1 MRCML
6 AESHNSDCLGYLFFF
21 FFFAFLRLDKILKAM
36 EMFNIDGSL
45 YLWGRAAEC
54 QEMVGC
60 LCAGGIFRTTE
71 QALNI
76 ELKQSGTFSISKKK
90 KNCRVFNLEGKS
102 LCDFIV

>member
-1 MRCML
+1 
-6 AESHNSDCLGYLFFF
+6 
-21 FFFAFLRLDKILKAM
+21 M
-36 EMFNIDGSL
+36 EMFNIDVSL

-60 LCAGGIFRTTE
+60 LYAGGIFRTIE

-90 KNCRVFNLEGKS
+90 NCRVFNLEGKS

>member
-1 MRCML
+1 
-6 AESHNSDCLGYLFFF
+6 
-21 FFFAFLRLDKILKAM
+21 M

>member
-1 MRCML
+1 
-6 AESHNSDCLGYLFFF
+6 
-21 FFFAFLRLDKILKAM
+21 M
-36 EMFNIDGSL
+36 EMFNIDVSL

-54 QEMVGC
+54 QKMVGC
-60 LCAGGIFRTTE
+60 LCAGGIFCTTQ

-76 ELKQSGTFSISKKK
+76 ELKQSGTFSISK